1 MKSAVRR
8 AEPWVR
14 VIRKAPEPRRG
25 GASIHSKKIHLAAL
39 TQAGILEWLRE
50 NRPSRLQELYAHADR
65 VRRGHVGDAVHLRG
79 LIEISNHCERQ
90 CMYCGLRRANRDLVR
105 YRMSREEILGCARQA
120 ESLGYGTVVIQAGED
135 DALTAEW
142 IAAIVRSIKSETALA
157 VTLSL
162 GERSLQEIELWRA
175 AGADRYLLRFETSDE
190 RLYRAIHPER
200 AQGSPNRIAMLRQIK
215 QLGYEAG
222 GGVMVGIPGQSYE
235 SLANDI
241 LTFAELDLDMIG
253 IGPYIAHPRTPLG
266 SGMLCPPIDE
276 ANQVPATEEMVYKMV
291 ALARIACPTAN
302 LPSTTALATINKTHG
317 RKQGLLV
324 GANVVM
330 PNVTPLEYRRLYEIY
345 PAKAC
350 IDETAKDCQAC
361 LNAQIRP
368 LGRFPAS
375 GPGGRKR
382 SDVPRAAVSFDPWAA
397 ADELGASTL
406 VQLQLE

>member
-1 MKSAVRR
+1 MAGLTK
-8 AEPWVR
+8 AE
-14 VIRKAPEPRRG
+14 
-25 GASIHSKKIHLAAL
+25 
-39 TQAGILEWLRE
+39 ILEWLRE

-65 VRRGHVGDAVHLRG
+65 VRRENVGDAVHLRG

-90 CMYCGLRRANRDLVR
+90 CMYCGLRRANSDIAR
-105 YRMSREEILGCARQA
+105 YRMGREEILDCARQA
-120 ESLGYGTVVIQAGED
+120 EALGYGTVVIQAGED

-142 IAAIVRSIKSETALA
+142 VAGIVRWIKSETALA

-162 GERSLQEIELWRA
+162 GERSLDEIRLWRE

-190 RLYRAIHPER
+190 RLYRAIHPQR
-200 AQGSPNRIAMLRQIK
+200 APGSPNRIERLRQIK

-235 SLANDI
+235 SLAGDI

-253 IGPYIAHPRTPLG
+253 IGPFIAHPRTPLG
-266 SGMLCPPIDE
+266 AGTLCPPIDS
-276 ANQVPATEEMVYKMV
+276 ADQVPANEEMVYKMV

-302 LPSTTALATINKTHG
+302 IPSTTALATINKTHG
-317 RKQGLLV
+317 RKQGLSV

-361 LNAQIRP
+361 LNGQISS

-375 GPGGRKR
+375 GPGGRGR
-382 SDVPRAAVSFDPWAA
+382 PDASSGIDLRATAKES
-397 ADELGASTL
+397 LI
-406 VQLQLE
+406 QLQLE